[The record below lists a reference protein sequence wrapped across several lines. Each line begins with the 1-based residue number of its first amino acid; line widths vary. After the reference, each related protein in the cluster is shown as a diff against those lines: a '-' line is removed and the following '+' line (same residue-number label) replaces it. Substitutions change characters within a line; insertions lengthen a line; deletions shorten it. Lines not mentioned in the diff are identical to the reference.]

1 MNKNKKILLTITVIF
16 IISLISV
23 NRIEA
28 KTIMLLNCQYIEQ
41 CTSEACNINSFIRNT
56 DNEGNIDW
64 NGIYAAGQHNY
75 AFNLIEYYKK
85 GATVV
90 GIGYMDLENEDYC
103 WINDYSHIDDD
114 CKEDRSIGWKGKNTY
129 YDFFNEGICP
139 TGVRYQKW
147 DKAEIV
153 PAGKDGILTN
163 DTLYLDEPKYI
174 IYKYKDTKGNIRM
187 VAEGYNSDGKYCVVG
202 PDLTKTIKDEVT
214 YHQLEILR
222 NSINEDKKVSFF
234 DVDTNFNNLIISNR
248 GASTALGDKM
258 PKCKNEK
265 DCRDNHGYEIIIDSR
280 DSTNKIKKGVS
291 KWLSTNNEKFKAF
304 EKIANIVSDEKFIS
318 EIEKLNDSAESG
330 KVYNFKG
337 ISKEN
342 MISKIEEAYAG
353 LETAYLDGNDFVDC
367 ATGQGTS
374 ATSSFTSCKIY
385 QEYLE
390 IDQISELIKNTSD
403 RDSEHMINQ
412 NYIVEMIVN
421 QVNEEMTKQISTNGS
436 KINLLDPSM
445 DLKKYTSMFYY
456 AVSYMYSNPN
466 AYFLNAEQLER
477 INTLLDKFEKLV
489 EREGL
494 DIYPV
499 TSCEGLLGEKL
510 INKIN
515 SYLNIIKI
523 AVPIIL
529 IGFGIIEFTKAIFS
543 GNEDGMKKVQKQ
555 FIKRLAIAMLIF
567 FVPTFLNLLLTLAN
581 KVWPIIIPSTCGIG

>member
-265 DCRDNHGYEIIIDSR
+265 DCRTNHGYDIIIDSR
-280 DSTNKIKKGVS
+280 DSTNKIKEGVS
-291 KWLSTNNEKFKAF
+291 EWLSTNNEKFKAF
-304 EKIANIVSDEKFIS
+304 EKIADVVSDEKFIS
-318 EIEKLNDSAESG
+318 EIETLNDNAELG
-330 KVYNFKG
+330 KVYNFRG
-337 ISKEN
+337 ISKDN

-353 LETAYLDGNDFVDC
+353 LETAYLDGNDFADC

-374 ATSSFTSCKIY
+374 VISSFTSCKIY

-436 KINLLDPSM
+436 KINLLDASR

-466 AYFLNAEQLER
+466 AYFLNAEQLEK
-477 INTLLDKFEKLV
+477 IDTLLDKFEKLV

>member
-174 IYKYKDTKGNIRM
+174 VYKYKDTKGNIRM

-202 PDLTKTIKDEVT
+202 PDLTKTIKDEVA

-265 DCRDNHGYEIIIDSR
+265 DCRTNHGYDIIIDSR
-280 DSTNKIKKGVS
+280 DSTNKIKEGVS
-291 KWLSTNNEKFKAF
+291 EWLSTNNEKFKAF
-304 EKIANIVSDEKFIS
+304 EKIADVVSDEKFIS
-318 EIEKLNDSAESG
+318 EIETLNDNAELG
-330 KVYNFKG
+330 KVYNFRG
-337 ISKEN
+337 ISKDN

-374 ATSSFTSCKIY
+374 VISSFTSCKIY

-436 KINLLDPSM
+436 KINLLDASR

-466 AYFLNAEQLER
+466 AYFLNAEQLEK
-477 INTLLDKFEKLV
+477 IDTLLDKFEKLV

>member
-265 DCRDNHGYEIIIDSR
+265 DCRTNHGYDIIIDSR
-280 DSTNKIKKGVS
+280 DSTNKIKEGVS
-291 KWLSTNNEKFKAF
+291 EWLSTNNEKFKAF
-304 EKIANIVSDEKFIS
+304 EKIADVVSDEKFIS
-318 EIEKLNDSAESG
+318 EIETLNDNAELG
-330 KVYNFKG
+330 KVYNFRG
-337 ISKEN
+337 ISKDN

-374 ATSSFTSCKIY
+374 VISSFTSCKIY

-436 KINLLDPSM
+436 KINLLDASR

-466 AYFLNAEQLER
+466 AYFLNAEQLEK
-477 INTLLDKFEKLV
+477 IDTLLDKFEKLV

-555 FIKRLAIAMLIF
+555 LLKRLAIAMLIF

>member
-174 IYKYKDTKGNIRM
+174 VYKYKDTKGNIRM

-202 PDLTKTIKDEVT
+202 PDLTKTIKDEVA

-234 DVDTNFNNLIISNR
+234 DVDTNFNNLII
-248 GASTALGDKM
+248 
-258 PKCKNEK
+258 
-265 DCRDNHGYEIIIDSR
+265 
-280 DSTNKIKKGVS
+280 
-291 KWLSTNNEKFKAF
+291 
-304 EKIANIVSDEKFIS
+304 
-318 EIEKLNDSAESG
+318 
-330 KVYNFKG
+330 
-337 ISKEN
+337 
-342 MISKIEEAYAG
+342 
-353 LETAYLDGNDFVDC
+353 
-367 ATGQGTS
+367 
-374 ATSSFTSCKIY
+374 
-385 QEYLE
+385 
-390 IDQISELIKNTSD
+390 
-403 RDSEHMINQ
+403 
-412 NYIVEMIVN
+412 
-421 QVNEEMTKQISTNGS
+421 
-436 KINLLDPSM
+436 
-445 DLKKYTSMFYY
+445 
-456 AVSYMYSNPN
+456 
-466 AYFLNAEQLER
+466 
-477 INTLLDKFEKLV
+477 
-489 EREGL
+489 
-494 DIYPV
+494 
-499 TSCEGLLGEKL
+499 
-510 INKIN
+510 
-515 SYLNIIKI
+515 
-523 AVPIIL
+523 
-529 IGFGIIEFTKAIFS
+529 
-543 GNEDGMKKVQKQ
+543 
-555 FIKRLAIAMLIF
+555 
-567 FVPTFLNLLLTLAN
+567 
-581 KVWPIIIPSTCGIG
+581 

>member
-174 IYKYKDTKGNIRM
+174 VYKYKDTKGNIRM

-214 YHQLEILR
+214 YHQLEILI

-234 DVDTNFNNLIISNR
+234 DVDTNFNNLIISNK

-258 PKCKNEK
+258 PKCKNEE
-265 DCRDNHGYEIIIDSR
+265 DCRTNHGYDIIIDSR
-280 DSTNKIKKGVS
+280 DSTNKIKEGVS
-291 KWLSTNNEKFKAF
+291 EWLSTNNEKFKAF
-304 EKIANIVSDEKFIS
+304 EKIADVVSDEKFIS
-318 EIEKLNDSAESG
+318 EIETLNDNAELG
-330 KVYNFKG
+330 KVYNFRG
-337 ISKEN
+337 ISKDN

-367 ATGQGTS
+367 ATGQGAS
-374 ATSSFTSCKIY
+374 VISSFTSCKIY

-436 KINLLDPSM
+436 KINLLDASR

>member
-265 DCRDNHGYEIIIDSR
+265 DCRTNHGYDIIIDSR
-280 DSTNKIKKGVS
+280 DSTNKIKEGVS
-291 KWLSTNNEKFKAF
+291 EWLSTNNEKFKAF
-304 EKIANIVSDEKFIS
+304 EKIADVVSDEKFIS
-318 EIEKLNDSAESG
+318 EIETLNDNAELG
-330 KVYNFKG
+330 KVYNFRG
-337 ISKEN
+337 ISKDN

-374 ATSSFTSCKIY
+374 VISSFTSCKIY

-436 KINLLDPSM
+436 KINLLDASR

-466 AYFLNAEQLER
+466 AYFLNAEQLEK
-477 INTLLDKFEKLV
+477 IDTLLDKFEKLV

>member
-265 DCRDNHGYEIIIDSR
+265 DCRTNHGYDIIIDSR
-280 DSTNKIKKGVS
+280 DSTNKIKEGVS
-291 KWLSTNNEKFKAF
+291 EWLSTNNEKFKAF
-304 EKIANIVSDEKFIS
+304 EKIADVVSDEKFIS
-318 EIEKLNDSAESG
+318 EIETLNDNAELG
-330 KVYNFKG
+330 KVYNFRG
-337 ISKEN
+337 ISKDN

-374 ATSSFTSCKIY
+374 VISSFTSCKIY

-436 KINLLDPSM
+436 KINLLDASR

-466 AYFLNAEQLER
+466 AYFLNAEQLEK
-477 INTLLDKFEKLV
+477 IDTLLDKFEKLV

-555 FIKRLAIAMLIF
+555 FTKRLAIAMLIF